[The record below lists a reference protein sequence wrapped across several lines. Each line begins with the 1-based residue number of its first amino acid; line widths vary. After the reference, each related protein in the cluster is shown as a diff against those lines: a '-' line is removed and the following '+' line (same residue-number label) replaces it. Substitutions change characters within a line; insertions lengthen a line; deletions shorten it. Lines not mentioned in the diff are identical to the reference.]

1 MINNEKKT
9 DVETIRES
17 INIVVSNKELFKKIL
32 ISSGIYDKDLKLI
45 KTDK

>member
-17 INIVVSNKELFKKIL
+17 INIVVSNKELFKKIE
-32 ISSGIYDKDLKLI
+32 DKFS
-45 KTDK
+45 